1 MGLLDDDF
9 RYLLFIR
16 SLVFLVLVASELI
29 LEPYYPNRFAP
40 PFGFDQ
46 GVPSNNLNFSR
57 HLRWRKNLMGLAQA
71 FAILYARNTMA
82 RFHIPY
88 SYYEGHVVGITIL
101 GGLNQRPHI

>member
-40 PFGFDQ
+40 LFGFDQ
-46 GVPSNNLNFSR
+46 GVPSNNLSFSK
-57 HLRWRKNLMGLAQA
+57 HLTQRKNVMDLAQA
-71 FAILYARNTMA
+71 FAILYARDTEA
-82 RFHIPY
+82 RFHVPY
-88 SYYEGHVVGITIL
+88 SY
-101 GGLNQRPHI
+101 